1 MQENNYLK
9 YYRDTLYFFGD
20 NYNLKVSDIE
30 FLFFVYD
37 LKYFTGGYIANN
49 YPCSRT
55 FLVYNMPNL
64 KNKGYIAIYQERAQK
79 RARKYMISQRGKL
92 LVTRFYKILEK
103 KEDKI

>member
-1 MQENNYLK
+1 MDKPNYLK
-9 YYRDTLYFFGD
+9 YYRPTLYYFRD

-30 FLFFVYD
+30 FLFFVYN

-64 KNKGYIAIYQERAQK
+64 KNKGYIAIYQERAQQ